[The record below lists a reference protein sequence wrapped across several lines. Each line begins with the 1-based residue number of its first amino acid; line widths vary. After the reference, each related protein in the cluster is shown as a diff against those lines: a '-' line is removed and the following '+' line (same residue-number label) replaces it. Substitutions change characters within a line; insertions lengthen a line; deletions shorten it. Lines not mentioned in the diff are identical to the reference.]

1 MLDGERQV
9 LVDSVAFRGV
19 EQAFAELGERGEV
32 TSALGF
38 ELAQDIDERPSG
50 IRQGFRPIQ
59 VSRIRSN
66 KLAICGDPCF
76 DGKSK
81 GAIIALESAFV
92 EMSASVA

>member
-66 KLAICGDPCF
+66 KLAIYSEPRL
-76 DGKSK
+76 DGKTK
-81 GAIIALESAFV
+81 CAVLALERAFV
-92 EMSASVA
+92 KVPASVA